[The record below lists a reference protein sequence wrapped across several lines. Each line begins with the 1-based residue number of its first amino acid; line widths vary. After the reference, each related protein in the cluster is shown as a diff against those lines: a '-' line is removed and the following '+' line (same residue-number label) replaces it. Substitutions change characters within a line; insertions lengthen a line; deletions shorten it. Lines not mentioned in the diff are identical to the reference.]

1 VLGTGQRSN
10 DVVAKDVQTM
20 SNREE
25 CVLGMGL
32 RSNFA
37 AEQDH

>member
-1 VLGTGQRSN
+1 MLGTGQRSN

-25 CVLGMGL
+25 CELGTVL
-32 RSNFA
+32 RSSDA